1 MGEKSFAHAGLGL
14 ILGLS
19 LCLPGFVNAF
29 PEGKPGPRPRAG
41 HRLFF
46 KLIKDL
52 DLTDDQKA
60 ALEEL
65 KAETRKQIEPLVEEI
80 REIGVDEVLLAEEIA
95 PDNAFAVLAEMG
107 NLTCQIAAIRASQQL
122 EAARILFPEQR
133 QIVLE
138 RIQTAKSRRLPGEG
152 RKGRR

>member
-1 MGEKSFAHAGLGL
+1 MEKNSFAHAVLVL

-19 LCLPGFVNAF
+19 LCLPGFAHAF
-29 PEGKPGPRPRAG
+29 PEGKQGSPPWAG
-41 HRLFF
+41 HRLFL

-65 KAETRKQIEPLVEEI
+65 KAETRTQIEPRVEEI
-80 REIGVDEVLLAEEIA
+80 RELGVDEVLLAEEID
-95 PDNAFAVLAEMG
+95 PDDASAKLAEMG
-107 NLTCQIAAIRASQQL
+107 NLKCKIAAIRASQKL
-122 EAARILFPEQR
+122 EAARILTPEQR